1 MSGIDSKV
9 GGKLGLLFT
18 CRRQSSEWSSGGDRM
33 KMFVHWMFAV
43 VTVLVKPPISCQIAS
58 ASLEGSGLY

>member
-1 MSGIDSKV
+1 
-9 GGKLGLLFT
+9 
-18 CRRQSSEWSSGGDRM
+18 M